1 VLVNAFDQAVVTI
14 IADKKNKQADQM
26 KIKLTNVDKKR
37 ILETFVEN
45 DEALG

>member
-1 VLVNAFDQAVVTI
+1 MVQAFKLAVDTVERDKLVRSGEE
-14 IADKKNKQADQM
+14 
-26 KIKLTNVDKKR
+26 KIKVSLTNLDKRR